1 MTGAKAPAGKGFARV
16 LRSTLLFVLIVALA
30 LAFRNRGAESL
41 AFTFPYFSGAANIEG
56 LYDWRISPSDYQ
68 RVKDFPDQQYLAYRH
83 QRTADF
89 HLNTYNNYGY
99 VVVVLAART
108 LFWWMGDGNAV
119 VTLQIIV
126 HAAICLAILTLLST
140 QVRRLSFVLL
150 YALNPLVLHFVT
162 FPFYYFWAVLP
173 CFVFAYLALG
183 GARGRRWI
191 LPGVMLLFLGF
202 LIRPATLF
210 VCLATFALLL
220 WQGRRLTAAI
230 AFCAF
235 ALLQFQA
242 IGHFYTSPWHTA
254 YIGVGAYPNPYGIK
268 GPVDSAGLDFYLKT
282 TGKQVSNDPITG
294 TFQDLQERDNYWRVL
309 RTRYFEI
316 LAESPFLIARNAALN
331 MAQSFGVGYD
341 VGRPW
346 VAFPSTII
354 GVVMIGLII
363 LSRQWIWGTAI
374 LAYAAA
380 FAGYFPPIPA
390 YLFGAYLFIALAGG
404 GIIEDLWRR
413 SVQCRA
419 TMRSG
424 SIRVAE

>member
-1 MTGAKAPAGKGFARV
+1 VTSAKAPVGTRFARA
-16 LRSTLLFVLIVALA
+16 LRSTLLFVLIVVSA

-41 AFTFPYFSGAANIEG
+41 AFTFPYFSGAANIEA
-56 LYDWRISPSDYQ
+56 LYDWRISPSDYK
-68 RVKDFPDQQYLAYRH
+68 RVQDLSVQQYLAYRH

-99 VVVVLAART
+99 VLVVLTART

-119 VTLQIIV
+119 VTLQIIA
-126 HAAICLAILTLLST
+126 HAAMCLAILTLLT
-140 QVRRLSFVLL
+140 TPVRRWTFILL
-150 YALNPLVLHFVT
+150 YAVNPLVLHFVS
-162 FPFYYFWAVLP
+162 FPYYYFWAVVP

-183 GARGRRWI
+183 GARGRTWI
-191 LPGVMLLFLGF
+191 LPGVILLFLGF
-202 LIRPATLF
+202 LIRPSTLF

-268 GPVDSAGLDFYLKT
+268 GPVDSAGLDFYRET
-282 TGKQVSNDPITG
+282 TGKQMSSDPITG
-294 TFQDLQERDNYWRVL
+294 SFQNLQERDDYWRVL
-309 RTRYFEI
+309 RARYFEI
-316 LAESPFLIARNAALN
+316 LTESPFLIVRNAALN

-341 VGRPW
+341 VKRPW
-346 VAFPSTII
+346 VAFPGTIFGLI
-354 GVVMIGLII
+354 MIGLIV
-363 LSRQWIWGTAI
+363 LSRQWIWGIAI
-374 LAYAAA
+374 LVYAAA
-380 FAGYFPPIPA
+380 FAEYFPPIPA

-404 GIIEDLWRR
+404 GIIEDLRR
-413 SVQCRA
+413 RFVQCRES
-419 TMRSG
+419 MRAA
-424 SIRVAE
+424 SIRGAE